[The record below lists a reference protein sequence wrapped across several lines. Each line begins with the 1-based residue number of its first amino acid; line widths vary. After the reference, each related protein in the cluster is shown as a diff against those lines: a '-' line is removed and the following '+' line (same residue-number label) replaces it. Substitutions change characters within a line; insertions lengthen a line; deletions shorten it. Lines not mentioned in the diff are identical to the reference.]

1 MDFKWKE
8 ASGLLNKP
16 HNLMHAV
23 SPLHLWIHWHLLKL
37 TLLIAHG
44 CLKLHFVLGCSR
56 YTLCWCLIH
65 LPNISGWH
73 SLWEAKCS
81 VCFGCFGH
89 CIDQY
94 VSLFLLLYGC
104 LAYYS
109 LAQLSKCFVFLSR
122 WCHDIGREQAAN
134 KPLLKTVFQVMLWVI
149 LWFNSYPTALFKL
162 YCKWH
167 VRH

>member
-23 SPLHLWIHWHLLKL
+23 SPLHLWIRWHLLKL

-44 CLKLHFVLGCSR
+44 CLKLHFVLGCSL

-73 SLWEAKCS
+73 SLWEAKRI
-81 VCFGCFGH
+81 VCFGCFRY
-89 CIDQY
+89 CAYQY
-94 VSLFLLLYGC
+94 VSSAKWWELDLLFNC
-104 LAYYS
+104 TIE
-109 LAQLSKCFVFLSR
+109 QLFFSSFHR

-134 KPLLKTVFQVMLWVI
+134 KPLLKTVFQVTLLKRI
-149 LWFNSYPTALFKL
+149 S
-162 YCKWH
+162 
-167 VRH
+167 